1 MTSALCV
8 LLLTPSNKLLI
19 NRLENPT
26 TFFTILIKERNEHK
40 EKTWKKRMQNKLK
53 FCSVALSVQANFRNP
68 EIQRELGFWVGCSNL
83 REEWHLCYFPPN

>member
-26 TFFTILIKERNEHK
+26 TYFHHSDQGEERAQGEHLE
-40 EKTWKKRMQNKLK
+40 EKN
-53 FCSVALSVQANFRNP
+53 AEQAQVLHSCTVRPGKIQKPRNP
-68 EIQRELGFWVGCSNL
+68 ERAWFLGGMQ
-83 REEWHLCYFPPN
+83 

>member
-1 MTSALCV
+1 MSDL
-8 LLLTPSNKLLI
+8 
-19 NRLENPT
+19 
-26 TFFTILIKERNEHK
+26 TILTKERNEHK

-83 REEWHLCYFPPN
+83 REELGTCAISP